1 MSRTALLPPGRELA
15 AQVRAAFVARHTTLG
30 GWCRSQGID
39 RTAARQAL
47 YGTWNGPKGKAL
59 RARVIAAAFGTSA
72 RAAA

>member
-1 MSRTALLPPGRELA
+1 MTRSALPSPGRELA

-30 GWCRSQGID
+30 AWCRAHGID

-59 RARVIAAAFGTSA
+59 RARVIAASGIAA